1 MQELQEQI
9 TNILEMHPLERRQTA
24 AKPNKTTSRNIHKL
38 LPKANSVFSPPK
50 NKLSTVIKTQGKQ

>member
-1 MQELQEQI
+1 
-9 TNILEMHPLERRQTA
+9 MHPLERRQTA